1 MTYVYAAMWMAV
13 GLILIFRMSREN
25 RVFYALG
32 AFFILLGGWWLA
44 RAALGANL
52 FAGAWGWVL
61 RGLTAAVLILAC
73 VVYYRESKKGGGD
86 SSEENRSGDDEK

>member
-1 MTYVYAAMWMAV
+1 MPYVYAAMWVAV

-32 AFFILLGGWWLA
+32 AFFILLGGWWFA
-44 RAALGANL
+44 DAALAVNP

-61 RGLTAAVLILAC
+61 RGLTAAALVLAC
-73 VVYYRESKKGGGD
+73 VVYYRESRKSGGD
-86 SSEENRSGDDEK
+86 APGDDPSGHDEK

>member
-1 MTYVYAAMWMAV
+1 MTYVYAAMWLAV

-32 AFFILLGGWWLA
+32 AFFILLGGWWFA
-44 RAALGANL
+44 RAALGANP

-61 RGLTAAVLILAC
+61 RAITAAVLVLAC
-73 VVYYRESKKGGGD
+73 AVYYRESKKSGGD
-86 SSEENRSGDDEK
+86 SSGENRPDDDEK